1 MKSLEIICPLAQKQ
15 PPPRRG
21 CFCLLV
27 GIFFGRVKVER
38 SYINLL
44 ANKPKMPKQ
53 EKPIGEISHFFSN
66 ISVAVIDLFSSLKK
80 GDKIRITGGQET
92 DFEQKVDSMQVD
104 HKEVKSAK
112 KGDSIG
118 MKVKEKVREGYRVF
132 KV

>member
-1 MKSLEIICPLAQKQ
+1 
-15 PPPRRG
+15 
-21 CFCLLV
+21 
-27 GIFFGRVKVER
+27 
-38 SYINLL
+38 
-44 ANKPKMPKQ
+44 MPKQ